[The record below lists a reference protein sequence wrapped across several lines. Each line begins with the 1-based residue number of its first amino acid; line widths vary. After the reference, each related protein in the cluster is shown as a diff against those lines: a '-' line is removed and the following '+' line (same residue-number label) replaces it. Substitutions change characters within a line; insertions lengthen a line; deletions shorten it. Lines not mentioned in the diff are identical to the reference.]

1 MMNTQDNST
10 LVFKAIHSFVMAL
23 NQEFGTKNKPLVLY
37 ARLIEQTTFSHNVAI
52 QKHIQAFTKFCVQ
65 NREAIYDKKAECL
78 SFPRIKYSD
87 RVYIDMKD
95 VFKLAN
101 SEEKNVIWQHIL
113 TISALVD
120 GTGKAKKILKE
131 TLEQKTESN
140 EANFLTDIIE
150 KVEKNIDIESLNQ
163 ANPMQAIGQIMSSGI
178 FTDLISS
185 MNDQVSTGKLDMTK
199 MLGVV
204 QNMVGTLS
212 KDDPNI
218 GQMVSGLLQSLPDA
232 QQLGELQSQDTQNNQ
247 TPQ

>member
-1 MMNTQDNST
+1 MMNAQDNST

-23 NQEFGTKNKPLVLY
+23 NQEFGEKNKPLVLY

-52 QKHIQAFTKFCVQ
+52 QKHIQAFSKFCVQ

-78 SFPRIKYSD
+78 SFPKIKYSD
-87 RVYIDMKD
+87 RVFIDMKD
-95 VFKLAN
+95 IFKLATK
-101 SEEKNVIWQHIL
+101 EEKGIIWQHIL

-131 TLEQKTESN
+131 TLENKPASDSN
-140 EANFLTDIIE
+140 ETNFLTDIIE
-150 KVEKNIDIESLNQ
+150 KVEKNIDLESLNQ
-163 ANPMQAIGQIMSSGI
+163 ADPMQAIGQIMSSGI

-185 MNDQVSTGKLDMTK
+185 MNDQVSSGKLDMTK

-212 KDDPNI
+212 KDDPSI
-218 GQMVSGLLQSLPDA
+218 GQMVSGLLENMPTMPPNSD
-232 QQLGELQSQDTQNNQ
+232 Q
-247 TPQ
+247 TSEKNE

>member
-1 MMNTQDNST
+1 MNTQDNST

-23 NQEFGTKNKPLVLY
+23 SQEFGTKNKPLTLY

-65 NREAIYDKKAECL
+65 NREAIYDKKYECL

-95 VFKLAN
+95 IFKIAS
-101 SEEKNVIWQHIL
+101 SEEKNIIWQHIL

-131 TLEQKTESN
+131 TLEHKTTESN

-163 ANPMQAIGQIMSSGI
+163 ADPMQAIGQIMSSGI

-218 GQMVSGLLQSLPDA
+218 GQMVSGLLQSLPDSNVLPTNNSQTDS
-232 QQLGELQSQDTQNNQ
+232 QQ
-247 TPQ
+247 PQ